1 VGESPTFDLQ
11 SHSLHSDGALA
22 PGAVVAAA
30 FDAGVELFALSDHD
44 TVAGVED
51 ALQAARELGMR
62 VVPAVEISAI
72 GWREGDLHVLGYLL
86 DYRDAALLRALND
99 FRADRERR
107 ARAMT
112 DALRQLGFELDDTL
126 LQARAQAG
134 ETIGRPHLAQAVVSH
149 PANSTRL
156 RAEGRSDP
164 GAFLGAYLV
173 PGAPAFKPR
182 STPTVPQAIEAIR
195 AAGGLAVW
203 AHPFWAPVP
212 SERVLEAIESF
223 RAEGLAGVECFY
235 PTHTR
240 MQTELLVDHCEALG
254 LLSTGSS
261 DFHGPQ
267 HELFSDFRAFDTYGR
282 EPRLG
287 PIAG

>member
-1 VGESPTFDLQ
+1 
-11 SHSLHSDGALA
+11 
-22 PGAVVAAA
+22 
-30 FDAGVELFALSDHD
+30 
-44 TVAGVED
+44 
-51 ALQAARELGMR
+51 MR
-62 VVPAVEISAI
+62 VVPAVEISAL
-72 GWREGDLHVLGYLL
+72 GWGEGDLHVLGYLL
-86 DYRDAALLRALND
+86 DHRDAGLLRALD
-99 FRADRERR
+99 GFRVDRERR
-107 ARAMT
+107 ARAMAE
-112 DALRQLGFELDDTL
+112 ALRQLGFELDDTL
-126 LQARAQAG
+126 LQARVQAG

-149 PANSTRL
+149 PANATRL
-156 RAEGRSDP
+156 QGEGLGDR

-182 STPTVPQAIEAIR
+182 STPTVAQAIQAIR

-223 RAEGLAGVECFY
+223 AAEGLAGAECFY

-240 MQTELLVDHCEALG
+240 VQTELLADRCEALG

-267 HELFSDFRAFDTYGR
+267 HELFSGFRAFDTYGR
-282 EPRLG
+282 KPRLG

>member
-1 VGESPTFDLQ
+1 M
-11 SHSLHSDGALA
+11 HSDGALA

-44 TVAGVED
+44 TVAGVEE
-51 ALQAARELGMR
+51 ALQAARQLGIR
-62 VVPAVEISAI
+62 VVPAVEISAV
-72 GWREGDLHVLGYLL
+72 GWGEGDLHVLGYLL
-86 DYRDAALLRALND
+86 DHGDAALLRALED

-107 ARAMT
+107 ARAMAE
-112 DALRQLGFELDDTL
+112 ALRQLGFELDDAL

-149 PANSTRL
+149 PANATRL
-156 RAEGRSDP
+156 RAEGRSDR
-164 GAFLGAYLV
+164 GSFLGAYLV

-182 STPTVPQAIEAIR
+182 STPTVRQAIRAIR

-212 SERVLEAIESF
+212 SERVLEAIASF

-240 MQTELLVDHCEALG
+240 AQTELLADRCEALG

-267 HELFSDFRAFDTYGR
+267 HELFSRFRAFDTYGR
-282 EPRLG
+282 KPRLG
-287 PIAG
+287 AIAG